1 MILIAAK
8 ANPFA
13 ALESALE
20 WLPLTVAALA
30 VLLLI
35 GIILS
40 LANRYRENDDPAVT
54 DRQMLGVIEELRNQ
68 GELTDE
74 EFRSI
79 KGRLSER
86 LSTTDSRSDAAPESA
101 ENASRRAS
109 LADVAGVRHRSDYAT
124 EQPLQSAHSIQSE
137 SPSSFENVP
146 GPDADP
152 EQRRQKEEPADTE
165 TRDQSMDSDSEAAE

>member
-1 MILIAAK
+1 MILFAAR

-20 WLPLTVAALA
+20 WLPLTVATLG

-35 GIILS
+35 GVILS
-40 LANRYRENDDPAVT
+40 LVGRYRESDDPAET
-54 DRQMLGVIEELRNQ
+54 DREMLGAIEELRKQ
-68 GELTDE
+68 GELTDA
-74 EFRSI
+74 EFRLI

-86 LSTTDSRSDAAPESA
+86 LSTAVSGSDPASESA
-101 ENASRRAS
+101 GNASRRVS
-109 LADVAGVRHRSDYAT
+109 LADVAEVGSQSECWT

-137 SPSSFENVP
+137 SPSSFGNVP

-152 EQRRQKEEPADTE
+152 EQRRQKEEPLDTE
-165 TRDQSMDSDSEAAE
+165 TRDQSVGSESEATE